1 MDDGAIEVKTVSK
14 KKQKSRILQ
23 QFWPAAGPKGVP
35 LKMKEGK
42 RWALAAKPE
51 NCFLIA
57 NGQLGLLVKPFVIME
72 ANK

>member
-1 MDDGAIEVKTVSK
+1 M
-14 KKQKSRILQ
+14 
-23 QFWPAAGPKGVP
+23 
-35 LKMKEGK
+35 KMKEGK